1 MMLSRSKLASGVG
14 FWLVAAAMLG
24 LVGSLVASN
33 LPDGKNPKVEID
45 PEVAVNSARALS
57 QAFRNAASDV
67 LSSVVAIR
75 TVPQVAE
82 RARSERQGE
91 AGERSEIPFREF
103 RGTPFGDLFRDH
115 PELRRFFE
123 QVPRQ
128 MPSVPGFGGPR
139 PRAGGLG
146 SGVIIDREGIIL
158 TNNHV
163 VAGAAKV
170 SVQLQDGREFEA
182 AEILRDPRTDLA
194 VLRIEGASNLTPAKL
209 GDSDMSEV
217 GDWVLALGE
226 PFGLEGTVT
235 AGIISAKSRGLG
247 IAERED
253 FIQTDAAIN
262 PGNSGGPLV
271 NLDGEVIGI
280 NTAISSRTGGNQ
292 GVGFAV
298 PINLAKWV
306 ADQLIETGTVR
317 RAYLGVVIQPV
328 THELAQHLGVQARQG
343 VLVTDVMP
351 DTPGE
356 KAGLKEGDVI
366 VEFAGRKMTKP
377 IELQGAVERMEIGS
391 EQPLVILRNGK
402 RRELKVTVAEQPAD
416 FGRNLRRGA
425 EPEPEAKP
433 DPSRF
438 EELGFQVENLTGDV
452 AEHLGLQGHEG
463 VLITEVQPESPAAGA
478 GLTAGV
484 IITHVD
490 RQAVTDVAEF
500 REAVEAA
507 SSEKGVLLR
516 VRDRRGARFIVVK
529 PRD

>member
-1 MMLSRSKLASGVG
+1 MMLRRRLNSGLG
-14 FWLVAAAMLG
+14 LWLVAAALLG
-24 LVGSLVASN
+24 LVGSLVAAK
-33 LPDGKNPKVEID
+33 LPGENAAKPEID
-45 PEVAVNSARALS
+45 RDVAVNSARALS

-67 LSSVVAIR
+67 LPSVVAIR

-82 RARSERQGE
+82 RPRPGRDGKTEEDSEL
-91 AGERSEIPFREF
+91 PFREF
-103 RGTPFGDLFRDH
+103 RGTPSGDLFRDH

-123 QVPRQ
+123 QR
-128 MPSVPGFGGPR
+128 PSVPRFGVPG

-146 SGVIIDREGIIL
+146 SGVVIDRDGIIL

-182 AEILRDPRTDLA
+182 VEILRDPRTDLA
-194 VLRIEGASNLTPAKL
+194 VLRIDGASNLTPAKL
-209 GDSDMSEV
+209 GDSDAAEV

-235 AGIISAKSRGLG
+235 AGIISAKGRGLG

-271 NLDGEVIGI
+271 NLDGEVVGI

-306 ADQLIETGTVR
+306 AEQLIETGAVR

-328 THELAQHLGVQARQG
+328 THELSQHLGVKARQG
-343 VLVTDVMP
+343 VLVTEVMP

-356 KAGLKEGDVI
+356 RAGLEAGDVV

-377 IELQGAVERMEIGS
+377 IELQGAVERKETGS
-391 EQPLVILRNGK
+391 EHPIVVLRDGE
-402 RRELKVTVAEQPAD
+402 RRQLKVTVGEQPVD
-416 FGRNLRRGA
+416 FGRTLPRGVD
-425 EPEPEAKP
+425 PEADAKP
-433 DPSRF
+433 ERSQF
-438 EELGFQVENLTGDV
+438 EALGLQVENLTDEV

-463 VLITEVQPESPAAGA
+463 VLITEVQRGSPAAGA

-484 IITHVD
+484 LITHVD
-490 RQAVTDVAEF
+490 RQPVADVNAF
-500 REAVEAA
+500 SEAVEAA

-516 VRDRRGARFIVVK
+516 VRDRRGARFIVIK
-529 PRD
+529 PQD